1 MLIEREHSIARED
14 KDGSGV
20 GIEVME
26 KSPGLSWRGSGKVRR
41 EEENLAAA
49 CGPSATLA
57 MP

>member
-1 MLIEREHSIARED
+1 MEREHSMARED

-20 GIEVME
+20 EIEVME
-26 KSPGLSWRGSGKVRR
+26 KSPGLSWRGSGKVRM
-41 EEENLAAA
+41 EEENLEAA